1 MASLWWNWSQY
12 TLSDAAEDI
21 GEVYEGIAN
30 GLPGLGYTGVQAAE
44 DVHGFKGNFLLAVV
58 YLYISDRNFWQ
69 VIACGGDGSEAE
81 AQSDINEVI
90 QMINNFAFL

>member
-21 GEVYEGIAN
+21 GEVYQGIAQ
-30 GLPGLGYTGVQAAE
+30 GLSGRGYTGVQVAS
-44 DVHGFKGNFLLAVV
+44 DVHGFKGNFLVAVV
-58 YLYISDRNFWQ
+58 YLYIGGRNFWQ

-81 AQSDINEVI
+81 AQGDIQEVI
-90 QMINNFAFL
+90 QIINSLTFL